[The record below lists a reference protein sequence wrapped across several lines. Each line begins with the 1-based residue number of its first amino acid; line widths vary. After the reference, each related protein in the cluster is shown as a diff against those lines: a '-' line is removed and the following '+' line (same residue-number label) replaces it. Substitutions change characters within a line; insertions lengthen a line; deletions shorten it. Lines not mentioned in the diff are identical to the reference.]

1 MDKNGQRF
9 PSALIP
15 FCAFGGD
22 MSAMG
27 TMMDQI
33 EIPIC
38 SSFEPKVLNDQLCYE
53 VDLDRFSNKTN
64 RDKEMKDGFI
74 FLMDYNEDRQKT
86 IQAVEEV
93 VEMNIFTQMVKTD
106 YNQHAV
112 TYVNTIGM
120 YAHVHYDV
128 KCEESYF

>member
-15 FCAFGGD
+15 FCALGGD

-27 TMMDQI
+27 TRMDQI

-53 VDLDRFSNKTN
+53 VDLSKFSVKKNIE
-64 RDKEMKDGFI
+64 KELKLGFNFI
-74 FLMDYNEDRQKT
+74 MDYNEDRQVT
-86 IQAVEEV
+86 QSSSMIENELGLASSIVESS
-93 VEMNIFTQMVKTD
+93 NK
-106 YNQHAV
+106 QHA
-112 TYVNTIGM
+112 TIYINTIGKKIIKWL
-120 YAHVHYDV
+120 VT
-128 KCEESYF
+128 K